1 MKQKHPLKR
10 LGVLLLAALLACSM
24 IGTAFADA
32 TTGSIKIELTTDL
45 GTSKEGVEFKLYK
58 VGDWNRYTE
67 SWKLVDSLSSTSID
81 FSSLNGSSQWSSAA
95 QTLANASGLPTAT
108 NGTTGNNGT
117 LAFSSLDL
125 GMYLVVQEGANS
137 YGTIAPFLA
146 ALPVMGDNGYT
157 NEVTCSPKA
166 SAFPEPE
173 PTPTP
178 TPTPGGS
185 SSHDHNK
192 RYPTTSAGAIS
203 PLPPVET
210 PLPTTPATGTNT
222 SPSQQPAAPT
232 TSDPLPDEPQPTEPA
247 LPDEPTQPADGDTT
261 QPDQQPQGD
270 DAPKAKNGWIL
281 PTAAGVAAAA
291 VVGGIVLFRKRSGKT
306 Q

>member
-32 TTGSIKIELTTDL
+32 TTGSITINLTTDL
-45 GTSKEGVEFKLYK
+45 GTSKEGVGFKLYK
-58 VGDWNRYTE
+58 VGDWNISTE
-67 SWKLVDSLSSTSID
+67 SWKLVDSLSSTKVN
-81 FSSLNGSSQWSSAA
+81 FSALTTNSAWSSAA

-108 NGTTGNNGT
+108 NGTTKADGT
-117 LAFSSLDL
+117 LTFSSLGL
-125 GMYLVVQEGANS
+125 GMYLVVQEGDNN
-137 YGTIAPFLA
+137 YGMIAPFLA
-146 ALPVMGDNGYT
+146 ALPVMGNNGYT

-173 PTPTP
+173 PEP
-178 TPTPGGS
+178 TPTPGD
-185 SSHDHNK
+185 SSHDHSK

-222 SPSQQPAAPT
+222 SPSQQPTAPT
-232 TSDPLPDEPQPTEPA
+232 AGEPLPDEPQPTEPA
-247 LPDEPTQPADGDTT
+247 LPDEPTQPAGGDTT
-261 QPDQQPQGD
+261 QPEQQPQNGD
-270 DAPKAKNGWIL
+270 DAPEAKNGWIL

-291 VVGGIVLFRKRSGKT
+291 VVGGIVLFRKRPGKT